1 MSLFQKK
8 GFFHICETLHK
19 GKQHQK
25 KYENGEERL
34 GVRAWYNNV
43 YIRNGEKT
51 SQSIVDMLLC
61 PHRR

>member
-8 GFFHICETLHK
+8 GFFHICEALYKENSTK
-19 GKQHQK
+19 N
-25 KYENGEERL
+25 ENGEERL